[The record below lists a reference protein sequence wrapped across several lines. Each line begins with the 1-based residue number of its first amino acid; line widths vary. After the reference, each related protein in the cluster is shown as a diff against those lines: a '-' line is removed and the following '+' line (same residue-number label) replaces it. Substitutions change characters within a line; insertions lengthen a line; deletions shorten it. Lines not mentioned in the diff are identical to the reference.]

1 MTSLVTPGG
10 PREARRLLVPVLVF
24 ASLSMSVMSTLGT
37 PLIPTISTEQH
48 VSLETAQWML
58 TVTLLVGVVATPLLG
73 RLGDGAHRERVL
85 MATLGAV
92 CVGSVVVATSDAFPQ
107 LLLGRALQGIGYGTV
122 PLCIALA
129 REHLGGERQR
139 RAIATLS
146 ITVAVGA
153 GLGFPVTGLIAQDL
167 DFHAAFWFGA
177 IFSGAALVACALVV
191 PRGAAAGRVR
201 VDVPGAILLSVG
213 LAALVLAVSKAET
226 WGWGAP
232 ITLGLFGVGMVGL
245 AAWGL
250 VELRVAEPLVD
261 LRLAA
266 LRPVLCANIV
276 GVLVGMG
283 MYIGMSLINRLVQTP
298 TGTGYGFG
306 ASLVLTGLMLMPL
319 SLGSLASQPLARW
332 VSRRYGLRSA
342 LAAGALVMAFTLIS
356 LGLSHGHVWEIA
368 VVTGL
373 LGVGVGGTFALMPA
387 LIVAS
392 VPARRTGSAMSL
404 NQVVRTAG
412 GTFGSALAITLLT
425 ANTATG
431 APFPADAGYEMA
443 FIVGG
448 VLSAAGAA
456 VVVLV
461 LPRGRGWERR
471 APGVPAMLMG

>member
-1 MTSLVTPGG
+1 M
-10 PREARRLLVPVLVF
+10 
-24 ASLSMSVMSTLGT
+24 
-37 PLIPTISTEQH
+37 
-48 VSLETAQWML
+48 
-58 TVTLLVGVVATPLLG
+58 GV
-73 RLGDGAHRERVL
+73 
-85 MATLGAV
+85 
-92 CVGSVVVATSDAFPQ
+92 
-107 LLLGRALQGIGYGTV
+107 
-122 PLCIALA
+122 
-129 REHLGGERQR
+129 
-139 RAIATLS
+139 
-146 ITVAVGA
+146 
-153 GLGFPVTGLIAQDL
+153 
-167 DFHAAFWFGA
+167 
-177 IFSGAALVACALVV
+177 
-191 PRGAAAGRVR
+191 
-201 VDVPGAILLSVG
+201 
-213 LAALVLAVSKAET
+213 
-226 WGWGAP
+226 GAP
-232 ITLGLFGVGMVGL
+232 ITLGLFGVGAVGL

-306 ASLVLTGLMLMPL
+306 ASLVLTGLLLMPL

-332 VSRRYGLRSA
+332 VSLRYGLRSA

-425 ANTATG
+425 AHTATG
-431 APFPADAGYEMA
+431 APFPTDAGYELA

-448 VLSAAGAA
+448 VLSAVGAA

-471 APGVPAMLMG
+471 APGVPGMLMGESAVGAGVGPSVFDGEGRGRR